1 MGADVYVNS
10 SNPDEMKNAEY
21 TLDCLIVTI
30 NAAVD
35 WTPYLA
41 AMRANGA
48 FVVLGAIPQPLEF
61 PAFTLLMKNVSIQFT
76 NIELYTAVSE
86 QIKRANL
93 WRYVMIDTF
102 ILQLIVAGSNI
113 GGSENINEML
123 QFVAEHPDC
132 QPLIETMPMEKINE
146 AIERVKN
153 NQVRFRMVVEN

>member
-1 MGADVYVNS
+1 MACRFLLTQREDTLKLGADVYVNS

-86 QIKRANL
+86 QKGQI
-93 WRYVMIDTF
+93 YGDM
-102 ILQLIVAGSNI
+102 
-113 GGSENINEML
+113 
-123 QFVAEHPDC
+123 
-132 QPLIETMPMEKINE
+132 
-146 AIERVKN
+146 
-153 NQVRFRMVVEN
+153 

>member
-61 PAFTLLMKNVSIQFT
+61 PAFTLLMKNVSIQPT
-76 NIELYTAVSE
+76 NIELEARAVLLSL
-86 QIKRANL
+86 IIDNA
-93 WRYVMIDTF
+93 YVIIDTF
-102 ILQLIVAGSNI
+102 IFQLIVAGSNI

>member
-10 SNPDEMKNAEY
+10 NNPDEMKNAEY

-61 PAFTLLMKNVSIQFT
+61 PAFTLLMKNVSIQPT
-76 NIELYTAVSE
+76 NIELEARPESEQMVDLDTSFSE
-86 QIKRANL
+86 QI
-93 WRYVMIDTF
+93 
-102 ILQLIVAGSNI
+102 G
-113 GGSENINEML
+113 
-123 QFVAEHPDC
+123 
-132 QPLIETMPMEKINE
+132 
-146 AIERVKN
+146 
-153 NQVRFRMVVEN
+153 